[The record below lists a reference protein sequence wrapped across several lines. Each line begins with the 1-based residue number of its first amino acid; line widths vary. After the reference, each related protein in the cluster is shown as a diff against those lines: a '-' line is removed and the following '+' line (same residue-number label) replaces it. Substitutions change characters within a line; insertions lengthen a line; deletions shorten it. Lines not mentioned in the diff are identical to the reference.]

1 MTRERSNFIIVLT
14 TFSSEEEAES
24 IIQQALDEKLIACAN
39 IIPQVNSFFHWK
51 GQISNEKESMAV
63 MKSRHKLFSELKDLI
78 TRLHSYDIP
87 EIIALPI
94 VDGSEEYLTWLQNE
108 TKD

>member
-1 MTRERSNFIIVLT
+1 MTNGKSDFIIVLA
-14 TFSSEEEAES
+14 TFSSEEEAEN

-39 IIPQVNSFFHWK
+39 IIPQVNSFFRWN
-51 GQISNEKESMAV
+51 GQISNEKESMAM
-63 MKSRHKLFSELKDLI
+63 MKTRHKLFSELKNLI
-78 TRLHSYDIP
+78 AGLHSYDIA
-87 EIIALPI
+87 EIIALPL